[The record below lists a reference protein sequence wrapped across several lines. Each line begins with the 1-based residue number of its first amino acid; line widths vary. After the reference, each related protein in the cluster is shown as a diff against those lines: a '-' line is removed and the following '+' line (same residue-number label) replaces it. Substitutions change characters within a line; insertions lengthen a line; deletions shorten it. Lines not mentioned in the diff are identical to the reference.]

1 MKKTR
6 NSFYYYIEVIKNDL
20 KVNSMKS
27 IIINL
32 IMEGILMKKENRE
45 FFNCSN
51 DLAFKIVF
59 SNKKVLS
66 LFLTSFWNKPIN
78 EDDITILNNESIGED
93 AEDKVVYF
101 DVNSEVIDDNTRV
114 ILNLEMQQFKPA
126 NYNIFERLFYYFCRN
141 KTKSLNRGENYNDSN
156 NTRIRTECI
165 MFTSFDVMGLGEWI
179 YETAYQFKT
188 KALTNDRIYYISLEN
203 YKKCPIIEIREAL
216 ECFKINDALKNLKTS
231 LGKRAGDILMEI
243 NDDDEMRDILYKRKL
258 EAYFNNIEIN
268 GLKNKIKEAEEK
280 VMKVE
285 KEANEKVLKA
295 NEKTKKLEEA
305 NKAIILNLSA
315 DGFSASKIASI
326 CNMSLDEI
334 KNILE
339 SKKN

>member
-1 MKKTR
+1 
-6 NSFYYYIEVIKNDL
+6 
-20 KVNSMKS
+20 
-27 IIINL
+27 
-32 IMEGILMKKENRE
+32 
-45 FFNCSN
+45 
-51 DLAFKIVF
+51 
-59 SNKKVLS
+59 
-66 LFLTSFWNKPIN
+66 
-78 EDDITILNNESIGED
+78 
-93 AEDKVVYF
+93 
-101 DVNSEVIDDNTRV
+101 
-114 ILNLEMQQFKPA
+114 
-126 NYNIFERLFYYFCRN
+126 
-141 KTKSLNRGENYNDSN
+141 
-156 NTRIRTECI
+156 
-165 MFTSFDVMGLGEWI
+165 
-179 YETAYQFKT
+179 
-188 KALTNDRIYYISLEN
+188 
-203 YKKCPIIEIREAL
+203 
-216 ECFKINDALKNLKTS
+216 
-231 LGKRAGDILMEI
+231 MEI

-280 VMKVE
+280 VMKVEKEANEKAMKVEKEANEKAMKAE

>member
-1 MKKTR
+1 
-6 NSFYYYIEVIKNDL
+6 
-20 KVNSMKS
+20 
-27 IIINL
+27 
-32 IMEGILMKKENRE
+32 
-45 FFNCSN
+45 
-51 DLAFKIVF
+51 
-59 SNKKVLS
+59 
-66 LFLTSFWNKPIN
+66 
-78 EDDITILNNESIGED
+78 
-93 AEDKVVYF
+93 
-101 DVNSEVIDDNTRV
+101 
-114 ILNLEMQQFKPA
+114 
-126 NYNIFERLFYYFCRN
+126 
-141 KTKSLNRGENYNDSN
+141 
-156 NTRIRTECI
+156 
-165 MFTSFDVMGLGEWI
+165 
-179 YETAYQFKT
+179 
-188 KALTNDRIYYISLEN
+188 
-203 YKKCPIIEIREAL
+203 
-216 ECFKINDALKNLKTS
+216 
-231 LGKRAGDILMEI
+231 MEI

-280 VMKVE
+280 VMKVEKEANEKAMKVEKEATEKAMKAE

>member
-1 MKKTR
+1 
-6 NSFYYYIEVIKNDL
+6 
-20 KVNSMKS
+20 
-27 IIINL
+27 
-32 IMEGILMKKENRE
+32 
-45 FFNCSN
+45 
-51 DLAFKIVF
+51 
-59 SNKKVLS
+59 
-66 LFLTSFWNKPIN
+66 
-78 EDDITILNNESIGED
+78 
-93 AEDKVVYF
+93 
-101 DVNSEVIDDNTRV
+101 
-114 ILNLEMQQFKPA
+114 
-126 NYNIFERLFYYFCRN
+126 
-141 KTKSLNRGENYNDSN
+141 
-156 NTRIRTECI
+156 

-216 ECFKINDALKNLKTS
+216 ECFKIYDALKNLKTS

-285 KEANEKVLKA
+285 KEANEKAMKAEKEANEKVLKA

-326 CNMSLDEI
+326 CNMSLDEV

>member
-1 MKKTR
+1 MKK
-6 NSFYYYIEVIKNDL
+6 NKKILPIIILGVIKNDL
-20 KVNSMKS
+20 IFNGMKS
-27 IIINL
+27 KIVNL
-32 IMEGILMKKENRE
+32 IMEGIFMKKKENRE

-93 AEDKVVYF
+93 TEDKVVYF
-101 DVNSEVIDDNTRV
+101 DVNSEVIDGNTRV

-156 NTRIRTECI
+156 NTKIRTECI

-203 YKKCPIIEIREAL
+203 YKKCPIIEIKEAL
-216 ECFKINDALKNLKTS
+216 ECFQINDALGNLKTS

-268 GLKNKIKEAEEK
+268 GFKNKIKEAEEK
-280 VMKVE
+280 AIK
-285 KEANEKVLKA
+285 ANEEALKA
-295 NEKTKKLEEA
+295 NEENKKLKD
-305 NKAIILNLSA
+305 NNNAIILNLSLK
-315 DGFSASKIASI
+315 GFDASEIASI
-326 CNMSLDEI
+326 CNMTLDEV
-334 KNILE
+334 KNILD